1 MIVIRSVVMGGEYGG
16 GDVFADC
23 GDAGGDIIWCQAT
36 YYHCWSQ
43 WSQWTLVVMKGNAK
57 DLRVVAGGACVPPT
71 EPPIKKSPPPP
82 DPILLAPLLRATA
95 LFSKWM

>member
-1 MIVIRSVVMGGEYGG
+1 MIVISNRSVVKGGDYGG
-16 GDVFADC
+16 ADC
-23 GDAGGDIIWCQAT
+23 GDAGGDIICQHAVIADV
-36 YYHCWSQ
+36 SVL
-43 WSQWTLVVMKGNAK
+43 WTLVVMKANK
-57 DLRVVAGGACVPPT
+57 RDLRVVAGGALVPPT

>member
-1 MIVIRSVVMGGEYGG
+1 MIVISNRSVVKGGDYGG
-16 GDVFADC
+16 ADC
-23 GDAGGDIIWCQAT
+23 GDAGGDIICQPAVIADV
-36 YYHCWSQ
+36 SVL
-43 WSQWTLVVMKGNAK
+43 WTLVVMKGK
-57 DLRVVAGGACVPPT
+57 KKTDLRVVAGGACVPPT